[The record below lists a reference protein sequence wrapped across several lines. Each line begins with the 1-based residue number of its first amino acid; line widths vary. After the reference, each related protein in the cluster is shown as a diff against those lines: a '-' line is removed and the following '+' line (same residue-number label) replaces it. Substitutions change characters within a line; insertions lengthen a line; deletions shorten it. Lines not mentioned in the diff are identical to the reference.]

1 MGREEIARRL
11 EAHGVL
17 PTQQRLDVGEVILC
31 APQHLSADEI
41 IAALKAKGLRVSKA
55 TVYNSLNLFCERGLL
70 RTVKVDPAR
79 QFYDPTVTP
88 HHHFYHV
95 DTGELI
101 DIEPDAVSLEV
112 RSALPRGTEQRGV
125 DVIIRI
131 GNASRK
137 A

>member
-1 MGREEIARRL
+1 
-11 EAHGVL
+11 
-17 PTQQRLDVGEVILC
+17 
-31 APQHLSADEI
+31 
-41 IAALKAKGLRVSKA
+41 LRVSKA

>member
-1 MGREEIARRL
+1 LGREEIARRL
-11 EAHGVL
+11 EAHGVM

-41 IAALKAKGLRVSKA
+41 IAALKAKALHVSKA

>member
-1 MGREEIARRL
+1 LGREEIARRL
-11 EAHGVL
+11 EAHGVM

-41 IAALKAKGLRVSKA
+41 IAALKAKGLHVSKA